1 VLRAPHDKEWRQKR
15 IEQSAKNRLGSVV
28 LLDYNITVPT
38 EVPSKNPLDRQLED
52 FPGVGA
58 DRSNQLARLKC
69 HTLGDLL
76 LHRPRRHEDRRKIHP
91 IRELS
96 KEEPSLSRG
105 RITVMG
111 TKRLRG
117 GRTLFEFIL
126 EDDSGTLSC
135 RWWNL
140 GYMARY
146 FKIGDDVLIYGK
158 LSKGK
163 IRAMDHPETE
173 IIENEEDATI
183 HVNRI
188 VPIYPLTEGL
198 PQRWLRKLIFRSI
211 ESHLDNIAEPDY
223 QPAGLP
229 SRCKAIQQLHF
240 PAEMEQAAAARRRL
254 ALDEFVELQ
263 KTLHRRRATM
273 EFKAKALPCG
283 GDGRFTIPFLNK
295 LGFQLTSAQRAVS
308 MEIEGNLNGKHPMRR
323 LLQGDVG
330 SGKTVVAALAILRT
344 LESGYNTLFMVPTEI
359 LAEQHYRN
367 FINWLAPHDICVQLH
382 TGSHKEL
389 EKGLFESGMP
399 KLIIGTHALFQESFR
414 LENIGLVVID
424 EQHKFGVSQ
433 RDQLVRKGNYPHL
446 LVMTATPIPR
456 TLGLT
461 LYGDL
466 DCSVIDE
473 LPPGRGNVRTH
484 IRTLDRWP
492 KILNF
497 AKDKLSKGRQ
507 AYIVVPRVDNEDT
520 TIGIK
525 AVNTEAQRLKDDF
538 TPYNIGVL
546 HGRMKPEEKESVM
559 VDFRSNRIQVLLSTT
574 VVEVGVDIPN
584 ASLMLIQNAEQFGL
598 AQLHQLRGRIGR
610 NENDGHCILLTSDQ
624 STAVTNRLSVLEET
638 RDGFRV
644 AEEDLKLRG
653 PGELVGQAQ
662 SGLPSFKFGDLRQD
676 LELIELA
683 RHISLDIGAGR

>member
-1 VLRAPHDKEWRQKR
+1 MPEEV
-15 IEQSAKNRLGSVV
+15 
-28 LLDYNITVPT
+28 TPT
-38 EVPSKNPLDRQLED
+38 NPLNRPLADL
-52 FPGVGA
+52 PGVGA
-58 DRSNQLARLKC
+58 DRTHQLARLEC
-69 HTLGDLL
+69 HTIGDLF
-76 LHRPRRHEDRRKIHP
+76 LHRPRRHEDRRNIHP
-91 IRELS
+91 ICDLS
-96 KEEPSLSRG
+96 NEEPLLSRG

-117 GRTLFEFIL
+117 NRTLFEFIL
-126 EDDSGTLSC
+126 GDDSGTVSC

-140 GYMARY
+140 GYMARF
-146 FKIGDDVLIYGK
+146 FKTGDDVLIYGK

-173 IIENEEDATI
+173 IIKDEEDATV

-198 PQRWLRKLIFRSI
+198 PQRWLRKLIFRLIKSDL
-211 ESHLDNIAEPDY
+211 ENMAEPDY
-223 QPAGLP
+223 RSAGLP
-229 SRCKAIQQLHF
+229 SRREAIQQLHF
-240 PAEMEQAAAARRRL
+240 PDKMEQATTARRRL
-254 ALDEFVELQ
+254 ALDEFVLLQ
-263 KTLHRRRATM
+263 QTLRRRRINM
-273 EFKAKALPCG
+273 QSKAKALPCE
-283 GDGRFTIPFLNK
+283 GDGRFTIPFLK
-295 LGFQLTSAQRAVS
+295 QLSFQLTDTQRAVS
-308 MEIEGNLNGKHPMRR
+308 MEIEGDLNGKHPMRR

-330 SGKTVVAALAILRT
+330 SGKTVVAALAVLRAM
-344 LESGYNTLFMVPTEI
+344 ESGYNALFMVPTEI
-359 LAEQHYRN
+359 LAEQHCRN
-367 FINWLAPHDICVQLH
+367 FKNWLVHYGIRVRLH
-382 TGSHKEL
+382 TGSHKGL
-389 EKGLFESGMP
+389 EEPLFETNTP
-399 KLIIGTHALFQESFR
+399 NLVIGTHALFQESFNQ
-414 LENIGLVVID
+414 ENIGLVVID

-433 RDQLVRKGNYPHL
+433 RDRLVRKGNYPHL

-466 DCSVIDE
+466 DCSVINE

-484 IRTLDRWP
+484 IRTPDRWP

-497 AKDKLSKGRQ
+497 IKEELSEGRQ

-538 TPYNIGVL
+538 APYKVGVL
-546 HGRMKPEEKESVM
+546 HGRMKPDEKDSVM
-559 VDFRSNRIQVLLSTT
+559 ANFRSNRVQILLSTT

-610 NENDGHCILLTSDQ
+610 DKHDGHCILLTSDN
-624 STAVTNRLSVLEET
+624 SPEVTNRLRVLEGT
-638 RDGFRV
+638 RDGFKV

-653 PGELVGQAQ
+653 PGELVGQEQ
-662 SGLPSFKFGDLRQD
+662 SGLPAFKFGDLRYD

-683 RHISLDIGAGR
+683 RHIALEIEAGR

>member
-1 VLRAPHDKEWRQKR
+1 M
-15 IEQSAKNRLGSVV
+15 
-28 LLDYNITVPT
+28 PT
-38 EVPSKNPLDRQLED
+38 EVPSTNPLDRQLANL
-52 FPGVGA
+52 PGVGA
-58 DRSNQLARLKC
+58 DRANQLARLKC
-69 HTLGDLL
+69 HTLDDLL
-76 LHRPRRHEDRRKIHP
+76 LHRPRRHEDRRKIQP

-117 GRTLFEFIL
+117 GRTLFEFVL

-146 FKIGDDVLIYGK
+146 FKVGDDVLIYGK

-163 IRAMDHPETE
+163 TRAMDHPETE

-198 PQRWLRKLIFRSI
+198 PQRWLRRLIFRLIKSD
-211 ESHLDNIAEPDY
+211 LGNMAEPDY
-223 QPAGLP
+223 KSAGLP
-229 SRCKAIQQLHF
+229 SRREAIQQLHF
-240 PAEMEQAAAARRRL
+240 PDEMEQVTAARRRL
-254 ALDEFVELQ
+254 ALDEFVQLQ
-263 KTLHRRRATM
+263 RTLRQRRINM
-273 EFKAKALPCG
+273 QSKAKALPCG
-283 GDGRFTIPFLNK
+283 GDNRFTAPFLK
-295 LGFQLTSAQRAVS
+295 QLGFQLTAAQLAVS
-308 MEIEGNLNGKHPMRR
+308 TEIKDDLIGKHPMRR

-330 SGKTVVAALAILRT
+330 SGKTVVAALAVLRT
-344 LESGYNTLFMVPTEI
+344 MESGYNALFMVPTEI

-367 FINWLAPHDICVQLH
+367 FTNWFDHYGISVRLR

-389 EKGLFESGMP
+389 EEPLFETDTP
-399 KLIIGTHALFQESFR
+399 NLVIGTHALFQESFKQ
-414 LENIGLVVID
+414 ENIGLVVID

-433 RDQLVRKGNYPHL
+433 RDRLVRKGNYPHL

-484 IRTLDRWP
+484 IRTPDSWP
-492 KILNF
+492 KILAF
-497 AKDKLSKGRQ
+497 IKEELGRGRQ
-507 AYIVVPRVDNEDT
+507 AYMVVPRVDNEDAT
-520 TIGIK
+520 FGIK
-525 AVNTEAQRLKDDF
+525 AVNTEAQRLKADF
-538 TPYNIGVL
+538 APHKIGVL
-546 HGRMKPEEKESVM
+546 HGRMKPDEKENVM
-559 VDFRSNRIQVLLSTT
+559 EDFRTNHIQALLSTT

-610 NENDGHCILLTSDQ
+610 DEYDGHCILLTSEN
-624 STAVTNRLSVLEET
+624 SPEVINRLTALKET
-638 RDGFRV
+638 RDGFKV

-653 PGELVGQAQ
+653 PGELVGQEQ
-662 SGLPSFKFGDLRQD
+662 SGIPAFQFGDLRHD
-676 LELIELA
+676 LDLIKLA
-683 RHISLDIGAGR
+683 RHVAFEIQTGS